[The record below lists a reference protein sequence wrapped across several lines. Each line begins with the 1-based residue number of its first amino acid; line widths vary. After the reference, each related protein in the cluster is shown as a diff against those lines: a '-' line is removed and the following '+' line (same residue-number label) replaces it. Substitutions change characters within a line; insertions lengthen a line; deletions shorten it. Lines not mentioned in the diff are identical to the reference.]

1 MSTKNGFEK
10 IMQQRTDV
18 ELLEIVTTL
27 RSDYQPDA
35 VLAAEIELKSRNLS
49 PDQREYVQQKLEQTQ
64 KIKEQKANEPLEV
77 HWKVLCMIFP
87 GIINFFIAFYFK
99 GTGNDKKFRETWRW
113 TLYGFG
119 IVVGFGLTLVLI
131 NWLLKF

>member
-1 MSTKNGFEK
+1 MLNENGFAG

-27 RSDYQPDA
+27 RNDYQPDA
-35 VLAAEIELKSRNLS
+35 VLAAEIELKNRNLS
-49 PDQREYVQQKLEQTQ
+49 PDQREQVLLKLEQTQ

-87 GIINFFIAFYFK
+87 GIINFFLAFHFK
-99 GTGNDKKFRETWRW
+99 GQGNDKKYRETWRW

-119 IVVGFGLTLVLI
+119 ILAGLGLTLIFL
-131 NWLLKF
+131 NWILT